1 MNPAVSSSL
10 HKDECLAN
18 GAELMGPCVCEVWG
32 PQGAEE
38 YGHQPTFMPDWTNR
52 LPSAHPGLQK
62 KSRAEA
68 EVLCSLRRSRIQIT
82 TFFIFCMLDRNSR
95 QCLTWLLLIPVH
107 FEGSCPFW
115 VPRGHVVSA
124 ASTVAFI
131 IQVTASGS
139 LRTASFHV
147 CIFLCVF
154 WRLCLARLFQWLIW
168 RCTVS

>member
-1 MNPAVSSSL
+1 
-10 HKDECLAN
+10 
-18 GAELMGPCVCEVWG
+18 
-32 PQGAEE
+32 
-38 YGHQPTFMPDWTNR
+38 MPDWTNR

-68 EVLCSLRRSRIQIT
+68 EVLCSLRRSRVQIT
-82 TFFIFCMLDRNSR
+82 TFLISCMLDRNSR

-115 VPRGHVVSA
+115 VTRGYVVSA
-124 ASTVAFI
+124 ASTVPFI

-147 CIFLCVF
+147 RIFLCVL
-154 WRLCLARLFQWLIW
+154 WRLFLARPFQWLIW
-168 RCTVS
+168 GCTVSYFRLWTLLFDGPVVNQCRWNWNQEFQPNSLIHFWIIL

>member
-1 MNPAVSSSL
+1 MVQSWWAR
-10 HKDECLAN
+10 
-18 GAELMGPCVCEVWG
+18 VCEVWG

-68 EVLCSLRRSRIQIT
+68 EVLRQSRVQIT
-82 TFFIFCMLDRNSR
+82 TFLISCTLDRNSR

-107 FEGSCPFW
+107 FEGSCPFR
-115 VPRGHVVSA
+115 VTRGHVVSA
-124 ASTVAFI
+124 ASTVPFI

-147 CIFLCVF
+147 RIFLCVL
-154 WRLCLARLFQWLIW
+154 WRLFLTRLIQWLIW
-168 RCTVS
+168 GCTVS